1 MSYER
6 CKPFKKNWLCQI
18 LRLQTLLELQRVS
31 SFSVSWVTPE
41 YFWRPYTVK
50 ICHKN
55 MARLS
60 VLTWLMLPSS
70 HDKAIFHNWI
80 FGEFSLAHA
89 EVWFHISH
97 SIHTIQSLVFKTCG
111 PKGSKLCTYLLTL
124 LQCAVLFLTMSPRTS
139 AYYLTLTQVLL
150 KCFLSRWKVFSVK
163 PPPHPNR
170 QTLQKL
176 ETNKCQQAAD
186 MHIKLVR
193 HILYL
198 YQPSLSGHHQLEL
211 TDGLVRWSYLI
222 SVALLLSKL
231 SRAAQSSADSQ
242 SSANR
247 ESDTCA
253 PKISK

>member
-1 MSYER
+1 M
-6 CKPFKKNWLCQI
+6 LAQ
-18 LRLQTLLELQRVS
+18 RLKV
-31 SFSVSWVTPE
+31 V
-41 YFWRPYTVK
+41 
-50 ICHKN
+50 
-55 MARLS
+55 
-60 VLTWLMLPSS
+60 
-70 HDKAIFHNWI
+70 
-80 FGEFSLAHA
+80 
-89 EVWFHISH
+89 
-97 SIHTIQSLVFKTCG
+97 
-111 PKGSKLCTYLLTL
+111 YLLTYFTSMCSFISDHVSQDKCL
-124 LQCAVLFLTMSPRTS
+124 LSHIDTG
-139 AYYLTLTQVLL
+139 LL